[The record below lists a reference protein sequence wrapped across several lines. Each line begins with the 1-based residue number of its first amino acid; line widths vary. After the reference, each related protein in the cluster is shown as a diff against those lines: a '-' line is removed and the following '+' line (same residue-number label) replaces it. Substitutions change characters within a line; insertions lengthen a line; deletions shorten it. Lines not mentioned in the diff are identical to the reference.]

1 MSKRVSTGVPGLD
14 EMLGG
19 GIPAGDSVLIAG
31 PSGSGKSALAT
42 QFLAEGVRQ
51 GEPGVIAIFEERPD
65 NYIVRADHLGLGLQ
79 GMIQEAKLK
88 VLYLRPLDLSVD
100 EALRE
105 LLDAVKEVGARRVVI
120 DSMNGFELALA
131 PAFREDFRE
140 SLYRLVVALTGAGVT
155 VLTTVEVA
163 ASFTD
168 MRFSPQAISF
178 LSDDIILQRY
188 VEIDSRLRRV
198 LMVVKMR
205 GSGHS
210 KDIREYEVTQDGLV
224 VGERLT
230 DYAGLI
236 TGSPTRSG

>member
-1 MSKRVSTGVPGLD
+1 
-14 EMLGG
+14 MLGG
-19 GIPAGDSVLIAG
+19 GIPAGDSVLVAG
-31 PSGSGKSALAT
+31 PTGSGKSALAT

-51 GEPGVIAIFEERPD
+51 GEPGVITIFEERPQD
-65 NYIVRADHLGLGLQ
+65 YVHRANHLGLGLDD
-79 GMIQEAKLK
+79 MIAENKLK

-105 LLDAVKEVGARRVVI
+105 VLDAVKEIGAQRVVI

-140 SLYRLVVALTGAGVT
+140 SLYRMVVALTGAGVT

-168 MRFSPQAISF
+168 LRFSPHMISF
-178 LSDDIILQRY
+178 LSDDIILLRY
-188 VEIDSRLRRV
+188 VEIDGELRRI
-198 LMVVKMR
+198 LMIVKMR

-210 KDIREYEVTQDGLV
+210 KDIREYEVTPEGLV
-224 VGERLT
+224 VGERLRG
-230 DYAGLI
+230 YQGLI
-236 TGSPTRSG
+236 TGSPTQRNPPASSDPSE